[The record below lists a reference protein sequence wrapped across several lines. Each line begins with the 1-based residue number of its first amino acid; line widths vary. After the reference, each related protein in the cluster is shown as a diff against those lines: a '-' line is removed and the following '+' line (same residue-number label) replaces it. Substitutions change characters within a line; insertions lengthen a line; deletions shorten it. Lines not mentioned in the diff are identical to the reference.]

1 MIKHSAESYQP
12 KKNEL
17 IKSEEEMQNIWNTS
31 VPSHEKVKQFT
42 KELKKFR
49 SLLKTMAEP
58 VKVQIHQQAETVRPS
73 NDTSTQESTTNEI
86 DGTIV

>member
-1 MIKHSAESYQP
+1 
-12 KKNEL
+12 
-17 IKSEEEMQNIWNTS
+17 
-31 VPSHEKVKQFT
+31 
-42 KELKKFR
+42 
-49 SLLKTMAEP
+49 MAEP